1 MNTASDERYS
11 PEART
16 AQEWRRIA
24 GMRDEDVSLAEGALW
39 IAASEYPGLAI
50 DDYLACLHDMAA
62 KLRGRLRA
70 DIATAD
76 KLMALNRYL
85 FDELGFSGNSDDFYD
100 PRNSFLN
107 EVIERRVGIPITL
120 GVVYIEIG
128 RRIGLGLHG
137 VSFPGHFLVKCAL
150 RDGIVVLDPYSRGVS
165 LDADELQQR
174 LRAAGSP
181 GDVDGA
187 ILALVAWRVNQFKL
201 GVLLSCIAGV
211 FRQLLD
217 GIIQGPVE
225 KNQALASIGFLGKV
239 PAHYTP
245 RNVEVDCLFTH
256 GPHLSES
263 DAIGLEFRVCGP
275 FQHLVSMC
283 VTRAPDSVMCKNLK
297 LRTIEGTF
305 GWHMMSWWRNNAV
318 DRP

>member
-70 DIATAD
+70 DIAIAD
-76 KLMALNRYL
+76 KLMALNHYL

-187 ILALVAWRVNQFKL
+187 ILAHLL
-201 GVLLSCIAGV
+201 GAASNKEVLGRML
-211 FRQLLD
+211 R
-217 GIIQGPVE
+217 
-225 KNQALASIGFLGKV
+225 
-239 PAHYTP
+239 
-245 RNVEVDCLFTH
+245 
-256 GPHLSES
+256 
-263 DAIGLEFRVCGP
+263 
-275 FQHLVSMC
+275 
-283 VTRAPDSVMCKNLK
+283 NLK
-297 LRTIEGTF
+297 GIYVERADWLRALSASERVIALLPDDAGEEY
-305 GWHMMSWWRNNAV
+305 R
-318 DRP
+318 DRAGIYLKLECIRAALGDFNTYLRQCPGAADAETVTAQIAELAPRVARLN

>member
-70 DIATAD
+70 DIAIAD
-76 KLMALNRYL
+76 KLMALNHYL

-120 GVVYIEIG
+120 GVIYIEIG

-137 VSFPGHFLVKCAL
+137 ISFPGHFLVKCAL
-150 RDGIVVLDPYSRGVS
+150 RDGVVVLDPYSRGVS

-187 ILALVAWRVNQFKL
+187 ILAHLLGAASNKEVLGRMLRNLKGIYVERADWLRALSASERVIA
-201 GVLLSCIAGV
+201 LLPDDAGEEY
-211 FRQLLD
+211 RD
-217 GIIQGPVE
+217 R
-225 KNQALASIGFLGKV
+225 ASI
-239 PAHYTP
+239 Y
-245 RNVEVDCLFTH
+245 
-256 GPHLSES
+256 
-263 DAIGLEFRVCGP
+263 
-275 FQHLVSMC
+275 
-283 VTRAPDSVMCKNLK
+283 LK
-297 LRTIEGTF
+297 LECIRAALGDFNTYLRQCPGAADAETVTAQIAELAP
-305 GWHMMSWWRNNAV
+305 RVARLN
-318 DRP
+318 

>member
-76 KLMALNRYL
+76 KLMALNHYL

-120 GVVYIEIG
+120 GVIYIEIG

-137 VSFPGHFLVKCAL
+137 ISFPGHFLVKCAL
-150 RDGIVVLDPYSRGVS
+150 RDGVVVLDPYSRGVS

-187 ILALVAWRVNQFKL
+187 ILAHLL
-201 GVLLSCIAGV
+201 GAASNKEVLGRML
-211 FRQLLD
+211 R
-217 GIIQGPVE
+217 
-225 KNQALASIGFLGKV
+225 
-239 PAHYTP
+239 
-245 RNVEVDCLFTH
+245 
-256 GPHLSES
+256 
-263 DAIGLEFRVCGP
+263 
-275 FQHLVSMC
+275 
-283 VTRAPDSVMCKNLK
+283 NLK
-297 LRTIEGTF
+297 GIYVERADWLRALSASERVIALLPDDAGEEY
-305 GWHMMSWWRNNAV
+305 R
-318 DRP
+318 DRAGIYLKLECIRAALGDFNTYLRQCPGAADAETVTAQIAELAPRVARLN

>member
-1 MNTASDERYS
+1 MNTASDDRYS
-11 PEART
+11 PEARS
-16 AQEWRRIA
+16 AHEWRRIA

-70 DIATAD
+70 DIATAE
-76 KLMALNRYL
+76 KLMALNHYL

-120 GVVYIEIG
+120 GVSYIEIG

-137 VSFPGHFLVKCAL
+137 ISFPGHFLVKCAL
-150 RDGIVVLDPYSRGVS
+150 RDGVVVLDPYSRGVS

-187 ILALVAWRVNQFKL
+187 ILAHLL
-201 GVLLSCIAGV
+201 GAASNKEVLGRML
-211 FRQLLD
+211 R
-217 GIIQGPVE
+217 
-225 KNQALASIGFLGKV
+225 
-239 PAHYTP
+239 
-245 RNVEVDCLFTH
+245 
-256 GPHLSES
+256 
-263 DAIGLEFRVCGP
+263 
-275 FQHLVSMC
+275 
-283 VTRAPDSVMCKNLK
+283 NLK
-297 LRTIEGTF
+297 GIYVERADWLRALSASERVIALLPDDAGEEY
-305 GWHMMSWWRNNAV
+305 R
-318 DRP
+318 DRAGIYLKLECIRAALGDFNTYLRQCPGAADAETVTAQIAELAPRVARLN

>member
-187 ILALVAWRVNQFKL
+187 ILAHLL
-201 GVLLSCIAGV
+201 GAASNKEVLGRML
-211 FRQLLD
+211 R
-217 GIIQGPVE
+217 
-225 KNQALASIGFLGKV
+225 
-239 PAHYTP
+239 
-245 RNVEVDCLFTH
+245 
-256 GPHLSES
+256 
-263 DAIGLEFRVCGP
+263 
-275 FQHLVSMC
+275 
-283 VTRAPDSVMCKNLK
+283 NLK
-297 LRTIEGTF
+297 GIYVERADWLRALSASERVIALLPDDAGEEY
-305 GWHMMSWWRNNAV
+305 R
-318 DRP
+318 DRAGIYLKLECIRAALGDFNTYLRQCPGAADAETVTAQIAELAPRVARLN

>member
-76 KLMALNRYL
+76 KLMALNHYL

-120 GVVYIEIG
+120 GVIYIEIG

-187 ILALVAWRVNQFKL
+187 ILAHLL
-201 GVLLSCIAGV
+201 GAASNKEVLGRML
-211 FRQLLD
+211 R
-217 GIIQGPVE
+217 
-225 KNQALASIGFLGKV
+225 
-239 PAHYTP
+239 
-245 RNVEVDCLFTH
+245 
-256 GPHLSES
+256 
-263 DAIGLEFRVCGP
+263 
-275 FQHLVSMC
+275 
-283 VTRAPDSVMCKNLK
+283 NLK
-297 LRTIEGTF
+297 GIYVERADWLRALSASERVIALLPDDAGEEY
-305 GWHMMSWWRNNAV
+305 R
-318 DRP
+318 DRAGIYLKLECIRAALGDFNTYLRQCPGAADAETVTAQIAELAPRVARLN

>member
-1 MNTASDERYS
+1 MNTASDDRYS

-70 DIATAD
+70 DIATAE
-76 KLMALNRYL
+76 KLMALNHYL

-120 GVVYIEIG
+120 GVIYIEIG

-150 RDGIVVLDPYSRGVS
+150 RDGVVVLDPYSRGVS

-187 ILALVAWRVNQFKL
+187 ILAHLL
-201 GVLLSCIAGV
+201 GAASNKEVLGRML
-211 FRQLLD
+211 R
-217 GIIQGPVE
+217 
-225 KNQALASIGFLGKV
+225 
-239 PAHYTP
+239 
-245 RNVEVDCLFTH
+245 
-256 GPHLSES
+256 
-263 DAIGLEFRVCGP
+263 
-275 FQHLVSMC
+275 
-283 VTRAPDSVMCKNLK
+283 NLK
-297 LRTIEGTF
+297 GIYVERADWLRALSASERVIALLPDDAGEEY
-305 GWHMMSWWRNNAV
+305 R
-318 DRP
+318 DRAGIYLKLECIRAALGDFNTYLRQCPGAADAETVAAQIAELVPRVARLN

>member
-70 DIATAD
+70 DIAIAD
-76 KLMALNRYL
+76 KLMALNHYL

-120 GVVYIEIG
+120 GVIYIEIG

-150 RDGIVVLDPYSRGVS
+150 RDGVVVLDPYSRGVS

-187 ILALVAWRVNQFKL
+187 ILAHLL
-201 GVLLSCIAGV
+201 GAASNKEVLGRML
-211 FRQLLD
+211 R
-217 GIIQGPVE
+217 
-225 KNQALASIGFLGKV
+225 
-239 PAHYTP
+239 
-245 RNVEVDCLFTH
+245 
-256 GPHLSES
+256 
-263 DAIGLEFRVCGP
+263 
-275 FQHLVSMC
+275 
-283 VTRAPDSVMCKNLK
+283 NLK
-297 LRTIEGTF
+297 GIYVERADWLRALSASERVIALLPDDAGEEY
-305 GWHMMSWWRNNAV
+305 R
-318 DRP
+318 DRAGIYLKLDCIRAALGDFNTYLRQCPGAADAETVAAQIAELVPRVARLN

>member
-76 KLMALNRYL
+76 KLMALNHYL

-137 VSFPGHFLVKCAL
+137 ISFPGHFLVKCAL

-187 ILALVAWRVNQFKL
+187 ILAHLL
-201 GVLLSCIAGV
+201 GAASNKEVLGRML
-211 FRQLLD
+211 R
-217 GIIQGPVE
+217 
-225 KNQALASIGFLGKV
+225 
-239 PAHYTP
+239 
-245 RNVEVDCLFTH
+245 
-256 GPHLSES
+256 
-263 DAIGLEFRVCGP
+263 
-275 FQHLVSMC
+275 
-283 VTRAPDSVMCKNLK
+283 NLK
-297 LRTIEGTF
+297 GIYVERADWLRALSASERVIALLPDDAGEEY
-305 GWHMMSWWRNNAV
+305 R
-318 DRP
+318 DRAGIYLKLECIRAALGDFNTYLRQCPGAADAETVTAQIAELAPRVARLN

>member
-1 MNTASDERYS
+1 MNTASDDRYS

-70 DIATAD
+70 DIAIAD
-76 KLMALNRYL
+76 KLMALNHYL

-120 GVVYIEIG
+120 GVIYIEIG

-150 RDGIVVLDPYSRGVS
+150 RDGVVVLDPYSRGVS

-187 ILALVAWRVNQFKL
+187 ILAH
-201 GVLLSCIAGV
+201 
-211 FRQLLD
+211 LLD
-217 GIIQGPVE
+217 
-225 KNQALASIGFLGKV
+225 AASNKEVLG
-239 PAHYTP
+239 
-245 RNVEVDCLFTH
+245 RML
-256 GPHLSES
+256 
-263 DAIGLEFRVCGP
+263 R
-275 FQHLVSMC
+275 
-283 VTRAPDSVMCKNLK
+283 NLK
-297 LRTIEGTF
+297 GIYVERADWLRALSASERVIALLPDDAGEEY
-305 GWHMMSWWRNNAV
+305 R
-318 DRP
+318 DRAGIYLKLECIRAALGDFNTYLRQCPGAADAETVTAQIAELVPRVARLN

>member
-1 MNTASDERYS
+1 MNTASDDRYS

-70 DIATAD
+70 DIAIAD
-76 KLMALNRYL
+76 KLMALNHYL

-150 RDGIVVLDPYSRGVS
+150 RDGVVVLDPYSRGVS

-187 ILALVAWRVNQFKL
+187 ILAHLL
-201 GVLLSCIAGV
+201 GAASNKEVLGRML
-211 FRQLLD
+211 R
-217 GIIQGPVE
+217 
-225 KNQALASIGFLGKV
+225 
-239 PAHYTP
+239 
-245 RNVEVDCLFTH
+245 
-256 GPHLSES
+256 
-263 DAIGLEFRVCGP
+263 
-275 FQHLVSMC
+275 
-283 VTRAPDSVMCKNLK
+283 NLK
-297 LRTIEGTF
+297 GIYVERADWLRALSASERVIALLPDDAGEEY
-305 GWHMMSWWRNNAV
+305 R
-318 DRP
+318 DRAGIYLKLECIRAALGDFNTYLRQCPGAADAETVTAQIAELAPRVARLN